1 MVKYFQAGTNIVGLP
16 KEMVFIDK
24 SNNPHLYPSL
34 TPKHHIATHYGHSA
48 IETAYNP
55 RGGNLLKITRGQYTD
70 YAKKVKKQSK
80 AAKALANATASV
92 ETAAKRMRGRPRKN
106 LAIIDNI
113 VSSAI
118 GAVTTVPKA
127 KGRARLTDEVKAAR
141 ALAKAQVKADKA
153 TNKELLKQI
162 KEGEKLEK
170 QMNRQIALI
179 EKKKKADLKKKAQ

>member
-1 MVKYFQAGTNIVGLP
+1 MVRYFQAGTNIVGLP

-55 RGGNLLKITRGQYTD
+55 KGGNLLKITRGQYTD

-106 LAIIDNI
+106 LAIVDNI
-113 VSSAI
+113 VA
-118 GAVTTVPKA
+118 VPKA
-127 KGRARLTDEVKAAR
+127 KGRARLTEEVKAAR

>member
-70 YAKKVKKQSK
+70 YAKKVKSNQKP
-80 AAKALANATASV
+80 L
-92 ETAAKRMRGRPRKN
+92 KR
-106 LAIIDNI
+106 
-113 VSSAI
+113 
-118 GAVTTVPKA
+118 
-127 KGRARLTDEVKAAR
+127 
-141 ALAKAQVKADKA
+141 
-153 TNKELLKQI
+153 
-162 KEGEKLEK
+162 
-170 QMNRQIALI
+170 
-179 EKKKKADLKKKAQ
+179 